1 MERTTMKHLEKQL
14 EYLNSF
20 KDDYAFEFAYGGI
33 KLTNKSQSR
42 DILNSGFITKSK
54 LLDLMRAYIAG
65 VAAGIDSVKG

>member
-1 MERTTMKHLEKQL
+1 MERITMKHLEKQL

-42 DILNSGFITKSK
+42 DILNSGFTTKPK
-54 LLDLMRAYIAG
+54 LFNLMRAYMAG
-65 VAAGIDSVKG
+65 VAAGIDLVKE